1 MVDIFISYSRRDSDF
16 VRHLHAAL
24 TQSRYDT
31 WVDWEDIPPTAAW
44 WKMIQEGIEAAHTG
58 VFVISPDSAASEVC
72 NQEIDHAV
80 KCNKRLI
87 PIVRQDVEEDQ
98 VHPALR
104 ELNWIFFRQQDDFD
118 SAFQELVEALNTDL
132 AYARA
137 HARLLVRALEW
148 QQKDR
153 NASFLMRGRDLNEAE
168 KWLIQARNEQQPSP
182 TQLQREF
189 ITTSRRSA
197 SSRQR
202 TLIGTLSVLL
212 IAAVG
217 LGLFALVQKSVAEDR
232 QRQAEANLDA
242 ACRHIFGLLEGFQV
256 MEEQGIQF
264 VDAEGYSL
272 PVGLIFG
279 QEFVRT
285 AHNTFNSDCAQIN
298 QVYGWTLEPLSL
310 P

>member
-1 MVDIFISYSRRDSDF
+1 LYPIPRRDSAF
-16 VRHLHAAL
+16 VKHLHAAL
-24 TQSRYDT
+24 SESRYDT
-31 WVDWEDIPPTAAW
+31 WVDWEDIPATAAW
-44 WKMIQEGIEAAHTG
+44 WKMIQEGIEAAHTC
-58 VFVISPDSAASEVC
+58 VFVISPHSVASEVC
-72 NQEIDHAV
+72 TQEIDHAV
-80 KCNKRLI
+80 KCKKRLI
-87 PIVRQDVEEDQ
+87 PIVRQDVEDSQ
-98 VHPALR
+98 VHPALG
-104 ELNWIFFRQQDDFD
+104 ELNWLFFRQEDDFD

-132 AYARA
+132 DYARA

-153 NASFLMRGRDLNEAE
+153 NASFLLRGRDLDEAE
-168 KWLIQARNEQQPSP
+168 QWLIQAGDEQQPSP
-182 TQLQREF
+182 TQLQRDF

-212 IAAVG
+212 MAAVG
-217 LGLFALVQKSVAEDR
+217 MGLFALVQKSVAEER

-242 ACRHIFGLLEGFQV
+242 ACRNIFGMLEGFQV
-256 MEEQGIQF
+256 MEENGIQF
-264 VDAEGYSL
+264 VDAEGFSL

-285 AHNTFNSDCAQIN
+285 AYNTFDTDCAQIN
-298 QVYGWTLEPLSL
+298 QKYDWTLEPPLS

>member
-1 MVDIFISYSRRDSDF
+1 MADIFVSYSRRDSDF
-16 VRHLHAAL
+16 VKHLHTAL
-24 TQSRYDT
+24 TESRYDT
-31 WVDWEDIPPTAAW
+31 WVDWEDIPATAAW
-44 WKMIQEGIEAAHTG
+44 WQLIEEGIEAAHTC
-58 VFVISPDSAASEVC
+58 VFVISPDSVASEVC
-72 NQEIDHAV
+72 KQEIDHAA

-87 PIVRQDVEEDQ
+87 PVVRRDVDDEQ
-98 VHPALR
+98 VHGALK

-118 SAFQELVEALNTDL
+118 SAFGKLVNALNTDL
-132 AYARA
+132 DYARS
-137 HARLLVRALEW
+137 HARLLVRSLEW
-148 QQKDR
+148 QHQDR
-153 NASFLMRGRDLNEAE
+153 NASFLLRGRDLSDAE
-168 KWLIQARNEQQPSP
+168 QWLMQARDEQQPSP

-212 IAAVG
+212 VAAVG
-217 LGLFALVQKSVAEDR
+217 MGLFALVQKSIAEER

-242 ACRHIFGLLEGFQV
+242 ACRNIFGMLEGFQT
-256 MEEQGIQF
+256 MEQHGIEF

-285 AHNTFNSDCAQIN
+285 AHNTFDADCAQIN
-298 QVYGWTLEPLSL
+298 QIYGWSL
-310 P
+310 KE